1 MKEDRE
7 RKEILNKNYKE
18 KQEKEVQE
26 VIRLE
31 VEVKKSNDQ
40 KEGFLNYISTA
51 EDIEDILNNICEKL
65 QKITGKNENIFIVRI
80 NWCLCR
86 KL

>member
-7 RKEILNKNYKE
+7 RKEILNKKYKE

-40 KEGFLNYISTA
+40 KEGLLNYISTA

-65 QKITGKNENIFIVRI
+65 QKITGKTENIFIVRI
-80 NWCLCR
+80 NWCLYR